1 MNFTDKQMQ
10 VKWKS
15 KRQSCN
21 KRNIPILLTKEQFF
35 FLYQHNNLVCDY
47 TGLGM
52 STDHTKDNFISL
64 ERIDPLKPY
73 ELGNICFITKAAN
86 HIKGTMFDQQAHGN
100 QEAGVKLSGKYR
112 EVFFQ
117 LVDVVRNHEYIQ
129 MIKDKYSKENVGKM
143 MNSKSI
149 TQEIEED
156 KTTAKGNP
164 EILIARL
171 YAGLGDYIQDR
182 CDSQFELTYPQFK
195 QTLVQRKN
203 CQLTG
208 RKLPEDISERR
219 LWVVDKTKPVSKGN
233 VLVCDKT
240 LCEALDVLVV
250 SAKLSFKD
258 LQKIAKVLG
267 K

>member
-15 KRQSCN
+15 KRQSCS
-21 KRNIPILLTKEQFF
+21 KRNIPMLLTKEQFF
-35 FLYQHNNLVCDY
+35 FLYQNNNLICDY
-47 TGLGM
+47 TGLEM
-52 STDHTKDNFISL
+52 STDHTKDNYISL

-86 HIKGTMFDQQAHGN
+86 HIKGSMFDQQAHGN

-129 MIKDKYSKENVGKM
+129 MIKDKYSKENVDKM
-143 MNSKSI
+143 MGKDN
-149 TQEIEED
+149 TLNEVNV
-156 KTTAKGNP
+156 TAGNKNP
-164 EILIARL
+164 EIAIARL
-171 YAGLGDYIQDR
+171 YAGLGDYIQER
-182 CDSQFELTYPQFK
+182 CDSVYELTYSQFK

-208 RKLPEDISERR
+208 RKLPEDLSERR

-240 LCEALDVLVV
+240 LSEALDTLTV
-250 SAKLSFKD
+250 SAKLNIKE
-258 LQKIAKVLG
+258 LKNIAKVLS
-267 K
+267 KV

>member
-15 KRQSCN
+15 KRKGCN
-21 KRNIPILLTKEQFF
+21 KRGIPMLLTKEQFF
-35 FLYQHNNLVCDY
+35 FLYQNNNLICDY
-47 TGLGM
+47 TGLEM

-86 HIKGTMFDQQAHGN
+86 HIKGSMFDQQAHGN
-100 QEAGVKLSGKYR
+100 QEAGVKLSGKYL

-117 LVDVVRNHEYIQ
+117 LVDVVGNHEYIQ
-129 MIKDKYSKENVGKM
+129 MIKSKYSKENVDKM
-143 MNSKSI
+143 MNSN
-149 TQEIEED
+149 
-156 KTTAKGNP
+156 KTIDEVPAHQCNP

-182 CDSQFELTYPQFK
+182 CNSQFELTYSQFK
-195 QTLVQRKN
+195 QTLIQRKN

-208 RKLPEDISERR
+208 RKLTEDISERR
-219 LWVVDKTKPVSKGN
+219 LWVMDKTKPVSKGN